1 MGVAR
6 NELMTPSVKRV
17 GLRSPL
23 FARRTIFLATDVAM
37 GVPIPQSPNG
47 SSRSCWRRSIDRTGH
62 GGSLQ
67 DIGAKRP
74 TTSRRGDARFEA
86 ALLAP
91 RWPDFAAGLEVL
103 AHDITTERM
112 VELPNDNES

>member
-1 MGVAR
+1 MHAR
-6 NELMTPSVKRV
+6 PIARTPIV
-17 GLRSPL
+17 L
-23 FARRTIFLATDVAM
+23 FRAGALGTEAADAGTLALT
-37 GVPIPQSPNG
+37 
-47 SSRSCWRRSIDRTGH
+47 
-62 GGSLQ
+62 
-67 DIGAKRP
+67 
-74 TTSRRGDARFEA
+74 FEA